1 MKNDKTSL
9 GVEPNARNPDRGAG
23 EHDHGRVF
31 RKGNPGQD
39 AEDQTK
45 NLFQA
50 TAVVFIRTYAGAKP

>member
-1 MKNDKTSL
+1 MKNGKTSL
-9 GVEPNARNPDRGAG
+9 GVEPNARNPDRGTG

-50 TAVVFIRTYAGAKP
+50 TAAAFI